1 MLHAASDAV
10 LGTTELLEKIL
21 YALPTIDL
29 LHTEGVYRHWKTT
42 IAKSLQLQQ
51 ALFFKS
57 IAIKDTTDSPIKFR
71 VRVLLR

>member
-29 LHTEGVYRHWKTT
+29 HTEGVCRHWKTT